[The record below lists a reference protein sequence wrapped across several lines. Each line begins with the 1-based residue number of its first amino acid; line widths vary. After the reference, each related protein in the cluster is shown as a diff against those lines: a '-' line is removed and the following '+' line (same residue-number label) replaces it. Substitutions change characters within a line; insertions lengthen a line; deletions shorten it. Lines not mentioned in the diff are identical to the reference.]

1 MTVQIDPDNIPQSE
15 VARVIYLIARA
26 VSVALRAR
34 GATDVRLWQAEPTPL
49 AFWCGLT
56 RGNLL
61 VMLRILIATLR
72 ASDARTGPRN
82 SRKVVRFMAARKCL
96 AAASLSAYLIPDG
109 PTHGV
114 PPLKI

>member
-1 MTVQIDPDNIPQSE
+1 MQIDPDNIPQSE
-15 VARVIYLIARA
+15 VARVLYLIARA

-34 GATDVRLWQAEPTPL
+34 GATDKRLWKASPTAL

-61 VMLRILIATLR
+61 VMMRILTAVLR
-72 ASDARTGPRN
+72 ASDARTGPR
-82 SRKVVRFMAARKCL
+82 RYDKVRFMAVRKCL
-96 AAASLSAYLIPDG
+96 AGAIACSHRIPAG
-109 PTHGV
+109 PEYGV